1 MVVTYYIKLFRT
13 GIDRHHGIL
22 MMLLFLVA
30 ETKML
35 QVKHFSLCVCVRARA
50 RVCVCVCVYL
60 NEIVTQ
66 SQAKSFF
73 H

>member
-50 RVCVCVCVYL
+50 RVCVCVYL